1 MNSAFPSDKPRPGR
15 PSADSP
21 DPLDWPAD
29 TGEAERVLADLDAW
43 MRRRRRRR
51 LQWLGG
57 AAAMAALLFFAGRE
71 WSLLHRA
78 PPATRTAS
86 GVTVQAP
93 EKRVLPDGT
102 SVELRAGA
110 EMVVDF
116 QPGIRR
122 IALLRGEAH
131 FAVTKDPQRPF
142 IVEIKGVKV
151 RAIGTAFS
159 VSIGETTVVLVTEGR
174 VAVERSALDTA
185 SPLATLG
192 GGSLAVVGAAPD
204 GRETAEVR
212 VASESEIE
220 QRLAWRLPRLSFAAT
235 PLREVVALFN
245 HHNPAVRL
253 EVGSRDIE
261 ALELSGTLR
270 ANDVA
275 SLARILE
282 RQFSIRIEQHGEVV
296 RFVR

>member
-1 MNSAFPSDKPRPGR
+1 
-15 PSADSP
+15 
-21 DPLDWPAD
+21 
-29 TGEAERVLADLDAW
+29 
-43 MRRRRRRR
+43 
-51 LQWLGG
+51 
-57 AAAMAALLFFAGRE
+57 MAALLFFAGRE
-71 WSLLHRA
+71 SSLLDRA

-93 EKRVLPDGT
+93 EKQVLPDGT

-142 IVEIKGVKV
+142 IVESNGVKV
-151 RAIGTAFS
+151 RAVGTAFS
-159 VSIGETTVVLVTEGR
+159 VSSGETTVVLVTEGR
-174 VAVERSALDTA
+174 VAVERSAPDAT
-185 SPLATLG
+185 SPMATLG

-204 GRETAEVR
+204 GRETTEVR
-212 VASESEIE
+212 VASELEIE

-245 HHNPAVRL
+245 RHNPTVRL

-282 RQFSIRIEQHGEVV
+282 RQFSIRTEQRGEVV